1 MRANFVLR
9 RKSFCHGSESPSPPS
24 LPSSPKRLGRRQ
36 YLTIEL
42 PCRNSTPLMRL
53 RDFFGSWVLVDW
65 KSEQIRTYKVHK
77 KTLFFHI

>member
-1 MRANFVLR
+1 MQANFVLR
-9 RKSFCHGSESPSPPS
+9 LKSFCHGSESPSPPS

-65 KSEQIRTYKVHK
+65 KVKSADYK
-77 KTLFFHI
+77 TNEPSFMLNY